1 MQDGDGFLAGVEL
14 QSTEGISVT
23 LVDAQRAHTFAE
35 ECTDA
40 EAAKE
45 EEGAT
50 GRSAAAVSTGQ
61 PRKYVL

>member
-1 MQDGDGFLAGVEL
+1 
-14 QSTEGISVT
+14 VT
-23 LVDAQRAHTFAE
+23 LVDAQRAHAFAE